1 MNNKKGSKKRWM
13 QKKIREELMKTG
25 EFFVDRVFVQISLM
39 YYEEDKRLRMLIR
52 DYISYK
58 TDEVFI
64 NYDLSDGVE
73 KLEECLKKL
82 QDYIVK
88 GILK

>member
-1 MNNKKGSKKRWM
+1 
-13 QKKIREELMKTG
+13 
-25 EFFVDRVFVQISLM
+25 M
-39 YYEEDKRLRMLIR
+39 YYEKDKRLRMLVR
-52 DYISYK
+52 DYLSYK
-58 TDEVFI
+58 TDETFI

-88 GILK
+88 GIN